1 VQFVLIYGGWQG
13 GWCWDGVAEE
23 LRRKGHEV
31 FAPTMRGSE
40 SGQADRAGVTLSEM
54 ADRVM
59 RDIADRDLRDVVAVG
74 HSGGGP
80 VIQLLREAEPARF
93 KRLVFID
100 AWVLQQGQA
109 IYDILN
115 GELVQS
121 LRAAADASPGRAIP
135 MPKEFW
141 CGALLNDLP
150 AEEASLWFDRT
161 VPCPEGW
168 LTEKVK
174 LPTFAE
180 TAVPTSYVFLEQD
193 VTVPKEIY
201 QANAAQLKQPKTTK
215 APGSHEA
222 MLSRPVEL
230 AAAILRVCE

>member
-1 VQFVLIYGGWQG
+1 
-13 GWCWDGVAEE
+13 
-23 LRRKGHEV
+23 V

-40 SGQADRAGVTLSEM
+40 SGEADRSGVTLSEM

-80 VIQLLREAEPARF
+80 VIQLLHEADPARF

-100 AWVLQQGQA
+100 AWVLKHGQS

-121 LRAAADASPGRAIP
+121 LRAAAEASPDRAIP

-141 CGALLNDLP
+141 CGALINDLP
-150 AEEASLWFDRT
+150 ADEASRWFDRT

-168 LTEKVK
+168 LTEKVN
-174 LPTFAE
+174 LPSFSQATVA
-180 TAVPTSYVFLEQD
+180 TSYVFLEQD

-201 QANAAQLKQPKTTK
+201 QANAAQLKQPKTTE

-230 AAAILRVCE
+230 AAAILRVCD

>member
-1 VQFVLIYGGWQG
+1 MQFVLIHGGWQG

-80 VIQLLREAEPARF
+80 VIQLLHEAEPARF

>member
-1 VQFVLIYGGWQG
+1 MQFVLIHGGWQG

-193 VTVPKEIY
+193 VTVPREIY
-201 QANAAQLKQPKTTK
+201 QANAAQLKQPKTTG

-230 AAAILRVCE
+230 AVSVVR